1 MTDNVFWR
9 LPKGPVISTVLLILL
24 GALAA
29 DSASMLLYL
38 RFPSVKFAFFLKH
51 VLFILVGVTLG
62 YLLISIKQKFYL
74 RGWLVVLS
82 NVALFPLL
90 LAVFL
95 FPARNG
101 AHRWI
106 EIGGFTF
113 QPSELAKIVLILTLS
128 YLLINKRTNSWQNF
142 TLIYV
147 TAMVGLVALEPD
159 IGTAFF
165 LLVLGSFLMLLGRLS
180 FKKLLRWGGLLLLLI
195 GVLVLFTDKGR
206 HVRRRVKD
214 FFSKKE
220 ETKVVSTQAY
230 QALVALGSGGLTGS
244 SPGESLEKFF
254 YLPEAHSDYIFSI
267 LGEEL
272 GFVGTSAVVFLFLL
286 LLYSGFSAATY
297 LNNPHAS
304 LIAYGVTFSLVFQAL
319 INITVNVGLFP
330 TKGMPLPFMSYG
342 GTAMVSALLQVS
354 LLIHLWVWRRENDT

>member
-1 MTDNVFWR
+1 MTDNVFWKFPR
-9 LPKGPVISTVLLILL
+9 GTIISVVLLILL

-38 RFPSVKFAFFLKH
+38 RFPSVKYAFFLKH
-51 VLFILVGVTLG
+51 VLFILVGVTAG
-62 YLLISIKQKFYL
+62 YFLINIRSKFYL
-74 RGWLVVLS
+74 KGWLVVAANL
-82 NVALFPLL
+82 VLFPLL

-101 AHRWI
+101 AHRWM
-106 EIGGFTF
+106 EVAGFTF

-128 YLLINKRTNSWQNF
+128 YLLIHKRTGFWQNL
-142 TLIYV
+142 TLAYV
-147 TAMVGLVALEPD
+147 TLLVGLVALEPD
-159 IGTAFF
+159 IGTSFF
-165 LLVLGSFLMLLGRLS
+165 LLILGSFLMLLGRLPL
-180 FKKLLRWGGLLLLLI
+180 KKLLRWGGMLLLLI
-195 GVLVLFTDKGR
+195 SLLILFTPKGR
-206 HVRRRVKD
+206 HVRKRVKN
-214 FFSKKE
+214 FFSQKQSRA
-220 ETKVVSTQAY
+220 VSTQAY

-286 LLYSGFSAATY
+286 LLYSGFSIASS
-297 LNNPHAS
+297 LNHPQAS
-304 LIAYGVTFSLVFQAL
+304 LVAYGLTFSLVFQAL
-319 INITVNVGLFP
+319 INLTVNVGLFP

-342 GTAMVSALLQVS
+342 GTAMVSSLIQVS

>member
-1 MTDNVFWR
+1 MTDNLFWR

-51 VLFILVGVTLG
+51 ILFILVGITLG
-62 YLLISIKQKFYL
+62 YILISIKQKFYL
-74 RGWLVVLS
+74 RGWLIVLS
-82 NVALFPLL
+82 NIALFSLL

-101 AHRWI
+101 AHRWV
-106 EIGGFTF
+106 EVGGVTF
-113 QPSELAKIVLILTLS
+113 QPSELAKVVLILTLS
-128 YLLINKRTNSWQNF
+128 YLLVNKRANLWQNL
-142 TLIYV
+142 TLIYL

-165 LLVLGSFLMLLGRLS
+165 LLALGSFLMLLGRLS
-180 FKKLLRWGGLLLLLI
+180 FRKLLRWAGILLLLI
-195 GVLVLFTDKGR
+195 GVLVLFTDKGK
-206 HVRRRVKD
+206 HVRRRIKD

-220 ETKVVSTQAY
+220 TRVVSTQAY

-272 GFVGTSAVVFLFLL
+272 GFVGTSAVIFLFLL
-286 LLYSGFSAATY
+286 LLYSGFSAAAY
-297 LNNPHAS
+297 LNNPQAS
-304 LIAYGVTFSLVFQAL
+304 LIAYGVSFSLVFQAL

-330 TKGMPLPFMSYG
+330 TKGIPLPFMSYG
-342 GTAMVSALLQVS
+342 GTAMISALLQVA
-354 LLIHLWVWRRENDT
+354 LLVHLWAWRRENDT